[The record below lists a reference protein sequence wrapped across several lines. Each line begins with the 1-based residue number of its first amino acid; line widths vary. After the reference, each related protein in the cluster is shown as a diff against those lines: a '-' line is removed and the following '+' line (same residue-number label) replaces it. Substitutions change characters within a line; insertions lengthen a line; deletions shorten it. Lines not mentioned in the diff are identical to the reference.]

1 MIDREL
7 REDNFLNET
16 CDRKEIMEEINV
28 KEMTWK
34 GMMTGRRIA
43 GGLG

>member
-1 MIDREL
+1 MIGREL
-7 REDNFLNET
+7 REDNYWNEIY
-16 CDRKEIMEEINV
+16 DRKEIMEEINV

-43 GGLG
+43 GGL